1 MARPLQQGGGS
12 KTVTQDFAALN
23 PGCMAFRSRQD
34 RSGDARRRH
43 PAVSFCGYLAG
54 AHLATMVKPSTGCPN
69 TAAAA
74 VQARSEG
81 KVRTVI

>member
-23 PGCMAFRSRQD
+23 PGSMTFRSRQG
-34 RSGDARRRH
+34 RAGDARRR
-43 PAVSFCGYLAG
+43 PYLAG
-54 AHLATMVKPSTGCPN
+54 AHLATIVKPSTGCPN